1 MKIKWL
7 RVVRDVVILTIM
19 FAIGGFIAGLARG
32 AMPTKGAMF
41 VSSLLMGT
49 IGFCLC
55 GCLTIENRW
64 KHLFIVAVGVWLI
77 NCLPYLPNLP
87 VSLLAYVLNV
97 SIIFIPMIIGG
108 AISVVLV
115 KAPRQIECRVDES
128 EKKENSKDEHKE

>member
-7 RVVRDVVILTIM
+7 RVVRDVVIVTIIL
-19 FAIGGFIAGLARG
+19 FIGGIVAASGG
-32 AMPTKGAMF
+32 IPTSKVEM
-41 VSSLLMGT
+41 LLPSILMSI

-77 NCLPYLPNLP
+77 NCLPSLPNLP

-115 KAPRQIECRVDES
+115 KAPRQIECRVDEP